1 MRKNIINLRILFFI
15 LLSIVMIKTNAQTGL
30 NFQGV
35 ARTSNNVILASQA
48 ITIKLSILQGS
59 ATGTAE
65 YTETRK
71 VTTNAQGLFTAVIGD
86 TGAISTLGN
95 FATINWKSTPKF
107 LKIEM
112 DAAAGTNFITM
123 GTTQFQYVAYA
134 QFAKSVDAE
143 NLVGIVPVTLGG
155 TGVNSLTGLKTA
167 LALNNVNNT
176 TDLTK
181 PISTLTQTALDLK
194 LNAADTSKYTKQTYS
209 DSALLTKLSIT
220 GNAATATSATTA
232 TTAGTASTATKLATS
247 RNINGVAFDGS
258 GDITVTADAGT
269 LTGTTLKSTVTGSS
283 LTSVGTLAN
292 LTVTNAIAGSITGNA
307 ATATT
312 ATTATKLATARSING
327 VGFDGSGDITVTADA
342 GTLTGTTLKS
352 TITSSSLTSVGT
364 LANLTVTNAIA
375 GSITGN
381 AATAT
386 TATTAT
392 KLATARSINGV
403 GFDGSG
409 DITVTADA
417 GTLTGTT
424 LKSTITGSS
433 LTSVGTIASLS
444 TGSITNSGKIIV
456 GATSAASASAVLEA
470 SSTTQGFLPPRMTRA
485 QRNAINTP
493 ASGLVVWCN
502 NCGAVGELQVYSE
515 NATWTNLSGTAAAG
529 VYTPTIGEAYQ
540 GGKVAYVL
548 QSGDPG
554 YDPTTPHGLIAATSD
569 QSTGIRWYNGY
580 TTTTGASG
588 TAIGTGLSNTN
599 AIIASQGATATSY
612 AAGLARAYAGGG
624 YTDWY
629 LPSKDELNKL
639 YLNRTA
645 IGGFADNYYWSST
658 ELGSGSAWYQYF
670 FNGGQASTGKFSTY
684 YVRAIRAF

>member
-1 MRKNIINLRILFFI
+1 MRNNNINLRILFI
-15 LLSIVMIKTNAQTGL
+15 MLLSIVLIKTNAQTGL

-35 ARTSNNVILASQA
+35 ARTTNNVILASQA

-59 ATGTAE
+59 ATGTAD
-65 YTETRK
+65 YTETRR

-86 TGAISTLGN
+86 TGAISTIGN
-95 FATINWKSTPKF
+95 FTTINWKISPKF

-143 NLVGIVPVTLGG
+143 NIVGIVPVTLGG

-167 LALNNVNNT
+167 LTLNNVNNT

-232 TTAGTASTATKLATS
+232 GTASTATKLATS
-247 RNINGVAFDGS
+247 RNINGVGFDGS

-307 ATATT
+307 ATATSATT
-312 ATTATKLATARSING
+312 ATTAGTASTATKLATVRNING

-352 TITSSSLTSVGT
+352 TV
-364 LANLTVTNAIA
+364 
-375 GSITGN
+375 
-381 AATAT
+381 
-386 TATTAT
+386 
-392 KLATARSINGV
+392 
-403 GFDGSG
+403 
-409 DITVTADA
+409 
-417 GTLTGTT
+417 
-424 LKSTITGSS
+424 TGSS
-433 LTSVGTIASLS
+433 LTSVGTIASLT
-444 TGSITNSGKIIV
+444 TGAITNSGKVIV
-456 GATSAASASAVLEA
+456 GASSAASASAVLEA
-470 SSTTQGFLPPRMTRA
+470 SSTTQGFLPPRMNYYQKTQITSPVA
-485 QRNAINTP
+485 
-493 ASGLVVWCN
+493 GLTIWCS
-502 NCGAVGELQVYSE
+502 NCGVSGEMQVF
-515 NATWTNLSGTAAAG
+515 NGGAWTNMSGGTATG
-529 VYTPTIGEAYQ
+529 TISLSIGDSYQ
-540 GGKVAYVL
+540 GGKVAYIL
-548 QSGDPG
+548 ISADPG
-554 YDPTTPHGLIAATSD
+554 YDANTPHGLIAATSD
-569 QSTGIRWYNGY
+569 QSSGIRWYNGSY
-580 TTTTGASG
+580 TTTGATG
-588 TAIGTGLSNTN
+588 TAIGTGLANTN
-599 AIIASQGATATSY
+599 TIISSQGATSTSY
-612 AAGLARAYAGGG
+612 AAGLARAHTGGG

-639 YLNRTA
+639 YLNRIA
-645 IGGFADNYYWSST
+645 IGGFANNYYWSST
-658 ELGSGSAWYQYF
+658 EFDNLNARNQNF
-670 FNGGQASTGKFSTY
+670 VNGNQNDYYKANTY
-684 YVRAIRAF
+684 YVRAVRAF

>member
-1 MRKNIINLRILFFI
+1 
-15 LLSIVMIKTNAQTGL
+15 MIKTNAQTGL

-35 ARTSNNVILASQA
+35 ARTSNNVILASQV

-59 ATGTAE
+59 ATGTAD

-95 FATINWKSTPKF
+95 FTTINWKLSPKF

-112 DAAAGTNFITM
+112 DAAAGTNFITI

-143 NLVGIVPVTLGG
+143 NIVGIVPVTLGG
-155 TGVNSLTGLKTA
+155 TGVASLTGLKTA
-167 LALNNVNNT
+167 LTLNNVNNT
-176 TDLTK
+176 TDLSK

-194 LNAADTSKYTKQTYS
+194 LNAADTSKYTKQTYT

-220 GNAATATSATTA
+220 GNAATATTATTA
-232 TTAGTASTATKLATS
+232 TSAGTASTATKLATS
-247 RNINGVAFDGS
+247 RSINGVAFDGS

-283 LTSVGTLAN
+283 LTSVGT
-292 LTVTNAIAGSITGNA
+292 
-307 ATATT
+307 
-312 ATTATKLATARSING
+312 
-327 VGFDGSGDITVTADA
+327 
-342 GTLTGTTLKS
+342 
-352 TITSSSLTSVGT
+352 
-364 LANLTVTNAIA
+364 
-375 GSITGN
+375 
-381 AATAT
+381 
-386 TATTAT
+386 
-392 KLATARSINGV
+392 
-403 GFDGSG
+403 
-409 DITVTADA
+409 
-417 GTLTGTT
+417 
-424 LKSTITGSS
+424 
-433 LTSVGTIASLS
+433 IASLT
-444 TGSITNSGKIIV
+444 TGAITNSGKVIV
-456 GATSAASASAVLEA
+456 GASSAATASAVLEA
-470 SSTTQGFLPPRMTRA
+470 SSTTQGFLPPRMTRS

-529 VYTPTIGEAYQ
+529 VYTPTIGDSYQ

-548 QSGDPG
+548 QSSDPG
-554 YDPTTPHGLIAATSD
+554 YDATTPHGLIAATSD
-569 QSTGIRWYNGY
+569 QSTGIRWYNGFY
-580 TTTTGASG
+580 TTTGATG
-588 TAIGTGLSNTN
+588 TAIGTGLANTN
-599 AIIASQGATATSY
+599 TIISSQGATSTSY
-612 AAGLARAYAGGG
+612 AAGLARAHTGGG

-639 YLNRTA
+639 YLNRIA
-645 IGGFADNYYWSST
+645 IGGFADNGYWSSS
-658 ELGSGSAWYQYF
+658 ELVNFYAWFQNF
-670 FNGGQASTGKFSTY
+670 FNGVQFNSTKYTTY

>member
-1 MRKNIINLRILFFI
+1 
-15 LLSIVMIKTNAQTGL
+15 
-30 NFQGV
+30 
-35 ARTSNNVILASQA
+35 
-48 ITIKLSILQGS
+48 
-59 ATGTAE
+59 
-65 YTETRK
+65 
-71 VTTNAQGLFTAVIGD
+71 
-86 TGAISTLGN
+86 
-95 FATINWKSTPKF
+95 
-107 LKIEM
+107 
-112 DAAAGTNFITM
+112 
-123 GTTQFQYVAYA
+123 
-134 QFAKSVDAE
+134 
-143 NLVGIVPVTLGG
+143 
-155 TGVNSLTGLKTA
+155 VNSLTGLKTA
-167 LALNNVNNT
+167 LTLNNVNNT
-176 TDLTK
+176 SDLSK

-194 LNAADTSKYTKQTYS
+194 LNAADTSKYTKQTYI
-209 DSALLTKLSIT
+209 DSSLLTKLSIK
-220 GNAATATSATTA
+220 GNATTA

-269 LTGTTLKSTVTGSS
+269 LSGTTLKSTVTGSS

-342 GTLTGTTLKS
+342 GTLTGTS
-352 TITSSSLTSVGT
+352 
-364 LANLTVTNAIA
+364 
-375 GSITGN
+375 
-381 AATAT
+381 
-386 TATTAT
+386 
-392 KLATARSINGV
+392 
-403 GFDGSG
+403 
-409 DITVTADA
+409 
-417 GTLTGTT
+417 

-548 QSGDPG
+548 QLGDPG
-554 YDPTTPHGLIAATSD
+554 YDPTTPHGLIAATLD
-569 QSTGIRWYNGY
+569 QSTGIRWYNGNY
-580 TTTTGASG
+580 RTTGATG
-588 TAIGTGLSNTN
+588 IAIGTGLANTN
-599 AIIASQGATATSY
+599 TIITSQGATATSY
-612 AAGLARAYAGGG
+612 AAGLARAYSGGR

-639 YLNRTA
+639 YLNRIA
-645 IGGFADNYYWSST
+645 IGGFAYSNYWSSS
-658 ELGSGSAWYQYF
+658 ENDNNFAWYQS
-670 FNGGQASTGKFSTY
+670 FNFITTYQDEYGKYGEF